1 MTQPEDAET
10 INHVIDAA
18 TRHAGRNGDLVANA
32 GQIVARRV
40 ALGVMAAVDP
50 LRADH
55 AEFGRMVPEKV
66 EALTAAGMIMMGH
79 SSDAGF
85 EITRRASDDIMN
97 AATATLEM
105 AACSNPM
112 ALAEAQS
119 KFAMSL
125 LDRAAANIIAMSML
139 ALRAHDAAMAPIRET
154 VEANVERLG

>member
-1 MTQPEDAET
+1 MTSSNGAET
-10 INHVIDAA
+10 ITHVIAAA
-18 TRHAGRNGDLVANA
+18 TENAGRGGDLVAAA
-32 GQIVARRV
+32 GQIVAKRM
-40 ALGVMAAVDP
+40 ALGVAAAVDP

-66 EALTAAGMIMMGH
+66 EALTAAGMIMLGQ

-85 EITRRASDDIMN
+85 EITRRASDDIMS
-97 AATATLEM
+97 AASATLEM
-105 AACSNPM
+105 AACSNPI
-112 ALAEAQS
+112 ALAEAQG
-119 KFAMSL
+119 KFALSL

>member
-1 MTQPEDAET
+1 MTPPDKAET
-10 INHVIDAA
+10 INHIIVAA
-18 TRHAGRNGDLVANA
+18 TRNAGRSSDLVAAA
-32 GQIVARRV
+32 GQIVAKRV
-40 ALGVMAAVDP
+40 ALGVAAAVDP

-66 EALTAAGMIMMGH
+66 EALTAAGMIMLEQ

-85 EITRRASDDIMN
+85 EITRRASDEIMN
-97 AATATLEM
+97 AASATLDM

-112 ALAEAQS
+112 ALAEAQG
-119 KFAMSL
+119 KFALSL
-125 LDRAAANIIAMSML
+125 LDRATANMIAMSML

>member
-1 MTQPEDAET
+1 MTRSNGPET
-10 INHVIDAA
+10 INHVINAA
-18 TRHAGRNGDLVANA
+18 TRHAERHGDLVANA

-40 ALGVMAAVDP
+40 ALGVAAVVDP

-66 EALTAAGMIMMGH
+66 EALTAAGMVMLSQ

-85 EITRRASDDIMN
+85 EITRRASDEIMN
-97 AATATLEM
+97 AASATLDM

-112 ALAEAQS
+112 ALAEAQG
-119 KFAMSL
+119 KFALSL